1 MDFLT
6 SSNANRGIDSIVLA
20 GGCASI
26 PGVDG
31 LVEKILEVPV
41 YIANPFINMTLSNKI
56 KPQTLSDDAPTMMIA
71 CGLAL
76 RSFD

>member
-1 MDFLT
+1 LQFFV
-6 SSNANRGIDSIVLA
+6 SSSANRGIDSIILA

-26 PGVDG
+26 PGIDK
-31 LVEKILEVPV
+31 LVEQSLGVST
-41 YIANPFINMTLSNKI
+41 YIANPFINMALSNKI
-56 KPQTLSDDAPTMMIA
+56 KPQALSNDAPAMMIA

>member
-1 MDFLT
+1 M
-6 SSNANRGIDSIVLA
+6 LA

-26 PGVDG
+26 AGLDK
-31 LVEKILEVPV
+31 LVEEELGITT
-41 YIANPFINMTLSNKI
+41 YIANPFLKMSLSKKVKQKSLSN
-56 KPQTLSDDAPTMMIA
+56 DAPAMMTA

>member
-1 MDFLT
+1 LQFFV
-6 SSNANRGIDSIVLA
+6 SSSANRDVDGIILA

-26 PGVDG
+26 AG
-31 LVEKILEVPV
+31 LDKIVEKNIGISAYV
-41 YIANPFINMTLSNKI
+41 ANPFINMALSSRI
-56 KPQTLSDDAPTMMIA
+56 KPQNLSNDAPAMMIA